1 MNAELFS
8 EALGEVRDSYIEE
21 AIRYQRS
28 LQKRRLARW
37 GISAACLALLLAACS
52 LFLPFRRKT
61 TVTVY
66 ARGTDE
72 EITAAGAVL
81 ITGTIS
87 DSGKMKGKPLMF
99 YLSGED
105 IASVRFSCKNQLLTF
120 MDWTEKREEYG
131 KAGNFTVAYG
141 EDTSEYYYL
150 TIDWTPDTIIR
161 ELTDNPSSTVAGLPE
176 DMRRDII
183 VLEITFGN
191 GETATKAIQVS
202 LLDDGTFFASF
213 DDYEIGPAD
222 TFVKRPDAPAI
233 PRDILYAQGS
243 ETVSSSAD
251 APPMVYVNGTLY
263 RQYPQQISYEEK
275 KAGFLYLGSIQSH
288 VNGDGQHTVEESDI
302 SADGTLQHAADG
314 IPKENLQANTP
325 IVGAEV
331 YQYNND
337 IAVLTDGK
345 YWLYEPLS
353 GEGAPVEHEIPE
365 GLTEDGKMLL
375 DPSYTAPESS
385 TQTPDT
391 TGTDRNT
398 ENSSSA
404 ESNPNPEDSS
414 EKNDFHAAEAAA
426 RAYYAGTV
434 FEVVSLEPESREN
447 GTVVFSVTVR
457 KGGVVQEPERTIT
470 LQPNQGTWEV
480 INEGY

>member
-1 MNAELFS
+1 MKTELFS
-8 EALGEVRDSYIEE
+8 EALGEVRDCYIEE

-52 LFLPFRRKT
+52 LFLPFRRKM

-81 ITGTIS
+81 STGTIS
-87 DSGKMKGKPLMF
+87 DSGKMEGKPLMF

-120 MDWTEKREEYG
+120 TDWTEKREEYG
-131 KAGNFTVAYG
+131 KAGNFTVDYG
-141 EDTSEYYYL
+141 EDQSEYYYL
-150 TIDWTPDTIIR
+150 TIDWIPDTIIR

-202 LLDDGTFFASF
+202 LLDDGAFFASF
-213 DDYEIGPAD
+213 DDYEIDPAD

-243 ETVSSSAD
+243 ATVSGSAD

-275 KAGFLYLGSIQSH
+275 KAGFLYLGSIQSY
-288 VNGDGQHTVEESDI
+288 VNDQHAVDDSDS
-302 SADGTLQHAADG
+302 SADGTLQHATDG

-331 YQYNND
+331 YQYNSD
-337 IAVLTDGK
+337 IAVLIDGN

-353 GEGAPVEHEIPE
+353 GEDAPAEHEIPE

-375 DPSYTAPESS
+375 DPSYIAPAPG

-391 TGTDRNT
+391 TGNGLNT
-398 ENSSSA
+398 ENTSST
-404 ESNPNPEDSS
+404 ESNPNPEASAA
-414 EKNDFHAAEAAA
+414 ENDFHAAEAAA

-457 KGGVVQEPERTIT
+457 KGGVVQEPARSIT
-470 LQPNQGTWEV
+470 LQPNQGIWEV